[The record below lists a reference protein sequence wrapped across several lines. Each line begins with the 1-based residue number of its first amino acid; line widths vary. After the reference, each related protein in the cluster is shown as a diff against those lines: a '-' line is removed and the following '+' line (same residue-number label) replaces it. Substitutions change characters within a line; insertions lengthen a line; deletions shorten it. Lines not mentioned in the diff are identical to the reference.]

1 MAARN
6 RKEVAAAIPVWSWV
20 AAAVGL
26 ILVAGSVCFML
37 YQHFAED
44 HTPPLAAIEILS
56 VVPSG
61 EGYLVTIDVTN
72 RGDEVASGLVIEG
85 VLGDAATPVETS
97 TITIDY
103 VPSGSHRQ
111 AGLYFTRD
119 PGRFNLE
126 IQPKGY
132 VDP

>member
-1 MAARN
+1 MTARN

-20 AAAVGL
+20 AAALGL
-26 ILVAGSVCFML
+26 ILVAGSVGFML

-44 HTPPLAAIEILS
+44 RTPPLVAIEVQS

-61 EGYLVTIDVTN
+61 DGYVVTIDVTN
-72 RGDEVASGLVIEG
+72 RGSAVASGLVIEG
-85 VLGDAATPVETS
+85 VLNDTATAVETS

-111 AGLYFTRD
+111 AGLYFSRD
-119 PGRFNLE
+119 PGGLTCRFG
-126 IQPKGY
+126 PRAM
-132 VDP
+132 